1 MQDTIRASIQGFVKI
16 IDSDTNE
23 VLVDTH
29 NDVLYGN
36 MSAAL
41 AHALI
46 GNPNSFLYYMAFGNG
61 GAYVGPTGTISYKP
75 SLGGAGSLIKN
86 PTANL
91 YNTIYVKKLSN
102 DATAAPDY
110 NQLSKAYIPTENYA
124 VNYEDITVD
133 VTIGYTEPPIG
144 ITSSSTIR
152 QVAIDNSTFVGTS
165 ITTNTGTASTF
176 DPNTLVFNEIGL
188 FAGSDNLFAGN
199 FTSTITDVDNFITQA
214 PNFSNIAGTKSKLML
229 THVIF
234 HPVQKSA
241 NRSLEIIYTLRIQM
255 GVCSTNMVS
264 SPGPIAVD
272 NSYFTG
278 PDIPVVDSVAT
289 NDIPSP
295 AGGNVWSIV
304 ADPVNGDLVLDPGFS
319 TNGSFTYTPNISDGY
334 DLFVYKITDI
344 NGLTSTAVVTIRT
357 EGV

>member
-1 MQDTIRASIQGFVKI
+1 MQDTYRASIQGFVKI
-16 IDSDTNE
+16 IDADTRE

-61 GAYVGPTGTISYKP
+61 GAYIGPTGTINYKP

-102 DATAAPDY
+102 DATDIPNY
-110 NQLSKAYIPTENYA
+110 NLLSRAYIPTGNNA
-124 VNYEDITVD
+124 TNFEDIIAE
-133 VTIGYTEPPIG
+133 VTIGYSEPPIG
-144 ITSSSTIR
+144 ITAST
-152 QVAIDNSTFVGTS
+152 AIQQLTLDNSTFVGTS
-165 ITTNTGTASTF
+165 VTSQPANF

-188 FAGSDNLFAGN
+188 FSGSNNLFAGN
-199 FTSTITDVDNFITQA
+199 FTQNTTEINDFITTT
-214 PNFSNIAGTKSKLML
+214 PNFSNLPGTESKLML

-234 HPVQKSA
+234 HPIQKSA

-255 GVCSTNMVS
+255 GAS
-264 SPGPIAVD
+264 
-272 NSYFTG
+272 
-278 PDIPVVDSVAT
+278 
-289 NDIPSP
+289 
-295 AGGNVWSIV
+295 
-304 ADPVNGDLVLDPGFS
+304 
-319 TNGSFTYTPNISDGY
+319 
-334 DLFVYKITDI
+334 
-344 NGLTSTAVVTIRT
+344 
-357 EGV
+357 